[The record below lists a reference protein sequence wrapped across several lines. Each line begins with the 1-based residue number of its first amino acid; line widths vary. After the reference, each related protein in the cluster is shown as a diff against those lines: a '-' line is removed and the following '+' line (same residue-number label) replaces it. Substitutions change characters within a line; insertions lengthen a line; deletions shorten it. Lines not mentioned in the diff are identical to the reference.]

1 MRILSACLFVLFAA
15 PSWGAPV
22 LLVYGDSL
30 SAAYGIPRE
39 AGWVALLERRLA
51 ERAPAW
57 RVVNASVSGETS
69 AGGRARLPAVLDRH
83 RPAIV
88 VLALGANDGL
98 RGLAPGQTSAN
109 LADMIET
116 ARRHGARVLL
126 VGMRLPPNYGS
137 AYTREFQAVY
147 PELARQGGTALVP
160 FLLDGIATRPELFQ
174 ADGLHPTAAAQARI
188 LDNVWRGLAPLLGPG
203 GRQRTG
209 STGQASGA
217 GMVGAGMAP
226 GTMP

>member
-1 MRILSACLFVLFAA
+1 MRILFACLFILSAA
-15 PSWGAPV
+15 PSWAAPV

-30 SAAYGIPRE
+30 SAAYGMPRE

-69 AGGRARLPAVLDRH
+69 AGGHARLPAVLDRH
-83 RPAIV
+83 RPALV

-98 RGLAPGQTSAN
+98 RGLSPEQTRAN
-109 LADMIET
+109 LAGMV
-116 ARRHGARVLL
+116 AVAQRRGARVLL

-147 PELARQGGTALVP
+147 AVVAKQTGAVLVP

-174 ADGLHPTAAAQARI
+174 ADGLHPGAAAQAR
-188 LDNVWRGLAPLLGPG
+188 LMENVWRGLAPMLGPS

-209 STGQASGA
+209 TGRAGQAGTL
-217 GMVGAGMAP
+217 P